1 MSQHDQDT
9 QPKRKR
15 RGTSVMVWV
24 LMIMLIAGLG
34 GFGVTNFGGS
44 ITSIG
49 TVGGRSIDVNDYAR
63 ALKSEM
69 DAFSAQIGQPIT
81 LQEATALGLDARVRQ
96 QLLTGAALDD
106 TTDRI
111 PLSVGD
117 ATLAAEI
124 QTMPAFQGAGG
135 AFDKDTYD
143 FQLRNAGL
151 KPAQFEAR
159 MRDELA
165 RNLMSGAVAG
175 GFVAP
180 AAMTDTLHAHIAEK
194 RGFSLLRLSEADLA
208 TPPATP
214 DDAALRAYYDAN
226 IDQFTAPEAK
236 RINYVALTP
245 EDLAATMPADEAAI
259 RTLYDERIKEYVQP
273 ERRLVERLVFPS
285 EAEAQAAKAR
295 IDGGETFETIVAER
309 QLKLMDIDLG
319 DVSREELGAAADAVF
334 ALDEGAVSAPL
345 MTDLGPALFRVNA
358 VLAAQEVTFDEARP
372 DLTVEYQRDAARRAI
387 GDKVEQVEDA
397 LAGGATLAELE
408 KEFGMKPGTVDFSA
422 KTEGPMAAYPAFRTA
437 AEKLQAGDFPEVF
450 LLDDGGIAALE
461 FVEQVPAAPIPFDKV
476 QPLVAEAARSAA
488 LRDALKA
495 RAEEIL
501 TKVTAGES
509 LSAFGIVSTNPGIT
523 RDGFVEQVPADFMT
537 TLFAM
542 DAGAM
547 QVIASPE
554 LVGILRLDTVIPAEA
569 GEDAAALKGAI
580 AAQIEQALAQDAF
593 SLFAVAQGQKAG
605 LSLDQAAIDAVHAG
619 MR

>member
-49 TVGGRSIDVNDYAR
+49 TVGGRTIDVNDYAR

-194 RGFSLLRLSEADLA
+194 RGFSLLRL
-208 TPPATP
+208 T
-214 DDAALRAYYDAN
+214 
-226 IDQFTAPEAK
+226 
-236 RINYVALTP
+236 
-245 EDLAATMPADEAAI
+245 
-259 RTLYDERIKEYVQP
+259 
-273 ERRLVERLVFPS
+273 
-285 EAEAQAAKAR
+285 
-295 IDGGETFETIVAER
+295 
-309 QLKLMDIDLG
+309 
-319 DVSREELGAAADAVF
+319 
-334 ALDEGAVSAPL
+334 
-345 MTDLGPALFRVNA
+345 
-358 VLAAQEVTFDEARP
+358 
-372 DLTVEYQRDAARRAI
+372 
-387 GDKVEQVEDA
+387 
-397 LAGGATLAELE
+397 
-408 KEFGMKPGTVDFSA
+408 
-422 KTEGPMAAYPAFRTA
+422 
-437 AEKLQAGDFPEVF
+437 
-450 LLDDGGIAALE
+450 
-461 FVEQVPAAPIPFDKV
+461 
-476 QPLVAEAARSAA
+476 
-488 LRDALKA
+488 
-495 RAEEIL
+495 
-501 TKVTAGES
+501 
-509 LSAFGIVSTNPGIT
+509 
-523 RDGFVEQVPADFMT
+523 
-537 TLFAM
+537 
-542 DAGAM
+542 
-547 QVIASPE
+547 
-554 LVGILRLDTVIPAEA
+554 
-569 GEDAAALKGAI
+569 
-580 AAQIEQALAQDAF
+580 
-593 SLFAVAQGQKAG
+593 
-605 LSLDQAAIDAVHAG
+605 
-619 MR
+619 